1 MNHNH
6 EIDAGLVACT
16 NYLIACKNKAIN
28 PLFHTLPI
36 EDSVRYQMVSI
47 VNSVRFIGE
56 LLCEGIDREQKK
68 YGEFL
73 ISTTDMMEGFI
84 SLISE
89 LQNCQKKRF

>member
-1 MNHNH
+1 
-6 EIDAGLVACT
+6 
-16 NYLIACKNKAIN
+16 
-28 PLFHTLPI
+28 
-36 EDSVRYQMVSI
+36 MVSI